1 VGILTFLS
9 AVTLLT
15 YFMCFNLAMEDFK
28 IIFCNDEENEN
39 ISSYGAQLEDEM
51 FATTLNY
58 KPSDRH
64 QYKINL
70 WVNPIR

>member
-1 VGILTFLS
+1 
-9 AVTLLT
+9 
-15 YFMCFNLAMEDFK
+15 MCFYLAMEDFK
-28 IIFCNDEENEN
+28 IIFCNDEDNEN

-64 QYKINL
+64 QYSLKL
-70 WVNPIR
+70 LVNPIR

>member
-1 VGILTFLS
+1 
-9 AVTLLT
+9 
-15 YFMCFNLAMEDFK
+15 MEDFK

-64 QYKINL
+64 QYSLKL
-70 WVNPIR
+70 LVNPIR

>member
-1 VGILTFLS
+1 
-9 AVTLLT
+9 
-15 YFMCFNLAMEDFK
+15 MEDFK

-64 QYKINL
+64 QYSQKL
-70 WVNPIR
+70 LVNPIR